1 MITLYFSYVHISPV
15 LYIHIFINRSSPYMY
30 MYVLYVI
37 VEFEGESISI
47 PIISPFIVSTG
58 MSYSTI
64 TVDIICH
71 YDFEEI
77 EYLLIEESSLF
88 VNTLAQRSEASGYV
102 FYQCLIYF
110 FFSFYYF
117 FILLVNL
124 ITDTI
129 SWAFYRMQYYWVFQQ
144 LPKEEWHKIPLL
156 RRYQQPPHLSMS
168 QILHH
173 H

>member
-1 MITLYFSYVHISPV
+1 
-15 LYIHIFINRSSPYMY
+15 MY
-30 MYVLYVI
+30 MYVLYFI

-47 PIISPFIVSTG
+47 PIISPFVVSTG

-102 FYQCLIYF
+102 FY
-110 FFSFYYF
+110 
-117 FILLVNL
+117 
-124 ITDTI
+124 
-129 SWAFYRMQYYWVFQQ
+129 
-144 LPKEEWHKIPLL
+144 
-156 RRYQQPPHLSMS
+156 
-168 QILHH
+168 
-173 H
+173 